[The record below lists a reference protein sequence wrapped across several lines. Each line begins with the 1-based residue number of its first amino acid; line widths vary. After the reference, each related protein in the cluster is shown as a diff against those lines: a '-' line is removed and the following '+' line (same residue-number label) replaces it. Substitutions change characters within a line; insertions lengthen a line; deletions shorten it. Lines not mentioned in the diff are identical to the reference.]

1 VRITRYPGA
10 GQGREFEGIQP
21 WEFSRDRAVAEPGGM
36 RDRVTRARRGSRGRL
51 WPDARQTLLL
61 RAGLLPA
68 PAAIEAWQR
77 IGPGLDVSTLDRG
90 STRLLPLVW
99 SHLQR
104 HGVDVDHL
112 AEHYRS
118 TRAANERLLEQLGE
132 LLPPLHRE
140 GIPTILLK
148 GPALVVSA
156 YPDVGVRPM
165 SDVDV
170 LVPIERVAD
179 ATRTLQERG
188 WVPQSPLT
196 AVGMRLTH
204 SLLFKHP
211 QRVPV
216 DLHWHVFEE
225 CCRPGDDD
233 GLWAASVP
241 VTIGTASTRVPAP
254 EDQLL
259 HVCVHGEKWVHVPGI
274 RWIADAVTIIRHG
287 RVHWERLV
295 AEAVR
300 RRFVLRISAQ
310 LDYLR
315 SAFDPPIPPEVM
327 TMLAAAPV
335 SRLERFEWRWGVRD
349 QRRPWLLVFWCNHV
363 RSAPGGLA
371 TTVLTFPQYLQATW
385 HLESL
390 AQVPGAAAARVLR
403 EARRRLRPRQ
413 A

>member
-1 VRITRYPGA
+1 MLSRDKDVNRSASSLGKS
-10 GQGREFEGIQP
+10 
-21 WEFSRDRAVAEPGGM
+21 SRDRAAAEPGGM
-36 RDRVTRARRGSRGRL
+36 RDRVTRARRRSPGRL

-61 RAGLLPA
+61 GAGLLAA

-77 IGPGLDVSTLDRG
+77 IGPRLDVSTLDRG

-99 SHLQR
+99 RQLQR

-156 YPDVGVRPM
+156 YHDVGVRPM

-179 ATRTLQERG
+179 ATRALQERG
-188 WVPQSPLT
+188 WIPQSPLT

-204 SLLFKHP
+204 SLLFRHP

-287 RVHWERLV
+287 QVHWERLV

-300 RRFVLRISAQ
+300 RRFVLRMSAQ

-315 SAFDPPIPPEVM
+315 SVFDPPIPSEVM

-335 SRLERFEWRWGVRD
+335 SRLECFEWRWGMRD
-349 QRRPWLLVFWCNHV
+349 QRRPWLLVFWCNHL

-371 TTVLTFPQYLQATW
+371 TTLLTFPRYLQATW

-390 AQVPGAAAARVLR
+390 AQVPGAAAGRVLR
-403 EARRRLRPRQ
+403 EARRRLRLRQ